1 MDEWVICKKKYIGV
15 PKIFYYHLKP
25 LFCLQKISNK
35 FKGKLLFYIY
45 ICIWTL
51 LFKNITTL
59 KSTQPWQATP
69 GSVVQVQA
77 GLLQISSSVWW
88 GPAHSQVTWLTG
100 LYPFGWNTKAS
111 STDYFVRSSVF
122 SFRTFVTVNSSIRLH
137 IISSLKIV
145 FISIFS
151 YI

>member
-1 MDEWVICKKKYIGV
+1 MFHKSSIIIWNHCFAYKRYPTNSKANC
-15 PKIFYYHLKP
+15 F
-25 LFCLQKISNK
+25 
-35 FKGKLLFYIY
+35 FKIY
-45 ICIWTL
+45 ICIRTL

-77 GLLQISSSVWW
+77 GLLQISSSVWR

-111 STDYFVRSSVF
+111 STDYFVRSSVL
-122 SFRTFVTVNSSIRLH
+122 SFRTFVTVNSPIRLH
-137 IISSLKIV
+137 IISSLKSV

-151 YI
+151 YHQRPF